1 MIKVINNMLE
11 FELIIIFHLLF
22 IVDCT
27 VKLKQLSGDV
37 DQTTLPH
44 RYRKCTIVF
53 PTLFNELSSNYKSA
67 NPEIPLPGLL
77 VQLTRLNI
85 PCNSVSAIS
94 FSSSNNAGNT
104 DTSDKSKKICGK
116 LEEYSIDE
124 RTFYFKVHTNTTIQL
139 FGSSFF
145 RFHYKLVDYCYNVT
159 LSDKNNTIFLQPQQI
174 SLECN
179 FKIHLPYGNRISFNL
194 ITNNKNNNRKSATPI
209 IEQERIELND
219 EHLCRLLENEQLCKA
234 GELRIEILDSVYNSW
249 CTCINVKQPPK
260 LYVLISSDNIL
271 AIHVIKVGSSK
282 DVLQNIAQIQ
292 KTAASQTLM
301 PNDEMQE
308 LPSLFIEYNAIP
320 IESITSPKCAF
331 GWVNVNNQFCV
342 TAMEQQPLTWQ
353 QAANECERKGAKLA
367 AIRSENDQNVIDQL
381 ILKR

>member
-1 MIKVINNMLE
+1 MKR
-11 FELIIIFHLLF
+11 
-22 IVDCT
+22 
-27 VKLKQLSGDV
+27 LSGDV
-37 DQTTLPH
+37 DQGSLPH
-44 RYRKCTIVF
+44 RYRKCTVVF

-67 NPEIPLPGLL
+67 NPEISLPGLL

-94 FSSSNNAGNT
+94 FGNT
-104 DTSDKSKKICGK
+104 DNTDTTSDKSKKICGK
-116 LEEYSIDE
+116 LEEYSLDE

-139 FGSSFF
+139 FGSPFF

-194 ITNNKNNNRKSATPI
+194 ITNNNNNNRQSATPV

-219 EHLCRLLENEQLCKA
+219 EHLCRLLESEQLCKA

-249 CTCINVKQPPK
+249 CTCVNVKQPPK

-271 AIHVIKVGSSK
+271 AIHVIKVGSSSK
-282 DVLQNIAQIQ
+282 DVLQNIAQFQ
-292 KTAASQTLM
+292 KVSASTQLT
-301 PNDEMQE
+301 PNDEGQQH
-308 LPSLFIEYNAIP
+308 PSLFIEYNAIP
-320 IESITSPKCAF
+320 IETITSPKCAF

-367 AIRSENDQNVIDQL
+367 AIRSESDQNVIDQL